1 MGSRGGVKILVA
13 MGVLGWGCKEPS
25 QIDPAPRSPV
35 SLPRSGVLEMHGRT
49 SAGMEVSQREDTVW
63 IPGVRLVVP
72 KGWRVRDSSDGNR
85 VASLVTP
92 EGFVFGVHWFGRS
105 GASVDDSLET
115 WKCSF
120 GKLEV
125 DQMERDPIRQPGWV
139 IGRLRGEYLGG
150 AGSVGVVNPSS
161 QELLVGVVPGEK
173 GLVFFKG
180 IGTPEQASPIYSQF
194 RQMIQQAITL

>member
-1 MGSRGGVKILVA
+1 MGSGVGAKILMA
-13 MGVLGWGCKEPS
+13 MGVLVWGCKEPS

-63 IPGVRLVVP
+63 VPGVRLVVP

-105 GASVDDSLET
+105 GASVDDSLEA
-115 WKCSF
+115 WKCQF

-125 DQMERDPIRQPGWV
+125 DQLERDSMRQPGWV
-139 IGRLRGEYLGG
+139 IGRLRGEYREG
-150 AGSVGVVNPSS
+150 AGVVNAPGSNS
-161 QELLVGVVPGEK
+161 QELLVGVIPGEK
-173 GLVFFKG
+173 GLIFLKG
-180 IGTPEQASPIYSQF
+180 IGAPQQASPIYSQF
-194 RQMIQQAITL
+194 RQMIQQAISL

>member
-1 MGSRGGVKILVA
+1 MGSSVGAKILMA

-115 WKCSF
+115 WKCQF

-125 DQMERDPIRQPGWV
+125 DQLERDSMRQPGWV
-139 IGRLRGEYLGG
+139 IGRLRGEYRGG
-150 AGSVGVVNPSS
+150 AGSANVPGSNP
-161 QELLVGVVPGEK
+161 QELLVGVIPGEK
-173 GLVFFKG
+173 GLVFLKG
-180 IGTPEQASPIYSQF
+180 TGTLQQASPIYSQF
-194 RQMIQQAITL
+194 RKMIQQAISL

>member
-1 MGSRGGVKILVA
+1 MGSGVGAKILMA
-13 MGVLGWGCKEPS
+13 MGVLVWGCKEPS

-63 IPGVRLVVP
+63 VPGVRLVVP
-72 KGWRVRDSSDGNR
+72 KGWRVRDSSGGNR
-85 VASLVTP
+85 VANLVTP

-115 WKCSF
+115 WKCQF

-125 DQMERDPIRQPGWV
+125 DQLERDSMRQPGWV
-139 IGRLRGEYLGG
+139 IGRLRGEYRGE
-150 AGSVGVVNPSS
+150 AGSAKVPGSNP
-161 QELLVGVVPGEK
+161 QELLVGVIPGEK
-173 GLVFFKG
+173 GLVFLKG
-180 IGTPEQASPIYSQF
+180 IGFLQQASPIHSQF
-194 RQMIQQAITL
+194 RQMIQQAISL